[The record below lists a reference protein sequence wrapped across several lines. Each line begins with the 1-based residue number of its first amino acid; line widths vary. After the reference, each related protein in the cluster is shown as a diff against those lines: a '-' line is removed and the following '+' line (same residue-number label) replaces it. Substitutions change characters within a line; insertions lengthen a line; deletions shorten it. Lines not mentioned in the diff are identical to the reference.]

1 MNLVDIAE
9 IVKYPNSAQSRDIEE
24 LKELTVKYPYAQ
36 IFSILYLK
44 ALSDSSNVYFE
55 EELKVYSYRIS
66 DRGQLYA
73 LIHEYSEP
81 ESSFKE
87 EIELSKSMMAPE
99 VKITEGK
106 EVEIE
111 LVESETEETE
121 LIEIE
126 PEKNIETDKEKQSIA
141 SDLELDNVDQSILE
155 HAYSAN
161 YQLSELSEDENSQL
175 IEKNIH
181 SKKEGQIEPEKT
193 KIEFSIDTKQSF
205 NSWLHSN
212 SNHTEP
218 NKSDKLSITAIV
230 SDNKDSSLIEK
241 LSGNT
246 IKSKKPFFSPIEK
259 AKESLNTESLP
270 VSETLAKIYALQ
282 GNFPKSIS
290 AYHQLSLKYPKKK
303 IFFAIQI
310 KELEKKLNK

>member
-1 MNLVDIAE
+1 MMNLVDIAE
-9 IVKYPNSAQSRDIEE
+9 IVKHPNIAQSRNIEE
-24 LKELTVKYPYAQ
+24 LKELTIKYPYAQ

-44 ALSDSSNVYFE
+44 ALSDLSDVYFE

-66 DRGQLYA
+66 DRAQLYA

-87 EIELSKSMMAPE
+87 EIELNKSMMTPE

-111 LVESETEETE
+111 LAESETE
-121 LIEIE
+121 LIEFE
-126 PEKNIETDKEKQSIA
+126 PEKIIETDKEKQSIA

-161 YQLSELSEDENSQL
+161 YQLSELSEEENSQL
-175 IEKNIH
+175 IEKNIP
-181 SKKEGQIEPEKT
+181 SEKEGQIEPEKT

-218 NKSDKLSITAIV
+218 NKSDKLIITAIV
-230 SDNKDSSLIEK
+230 SDNNDSSLIEK

-270 VSETLAKIYALQ
+270 ISETLAKIYALQ